1 MISIKTLDHQ
11 IINVNKQA
19 LIKAS
24 PFIKMLD
31 ERTPDFKEIKL
42 DWLTINVKQCLS
54 ILTRTPLQI
63 GSKFEAISVV
73 EIANYLLF
81 DLDKILRYLEKELY
95 QMDYKMNFVVEY
107 YKHYLI
113 DVDDVDAILDKYR
126 PLKFKYIEFK
136 WLKEIDYE
144 TLLTV
149 LRLPDELWEKLS
161 NIYSHYQRLRDEME
175 MLRYEGTITDYY
187 YARDDYD
194 QLMVRYG

>member
-42 DWLTINVKQCLS
+42 DWLAINIKQCLS

-63 GSKFEAISVV
+63 GSKFEAISVA

-81 DLDKILRYLEKELY
+81 DLDRILRYLEKELY
-95 QMDYKMNFVVEY
+95 QMDYKIDFVIEY

-113 DVDDVDAILDKYR
+113 DVDDVDEILDKYR
-126 PLKFKYIEFK
+126 PLKFKYLEFK
-136 WLKEIDYE
+136 WLKEINYE
-144 TLLTV
+144 ILLTV

-161 NIYSHYQRLRDEME
+161 NIYSHYQHLKDEME

-187 YARDDYD
+187 YARDEYD
-194 QLMVRYG
+194 QLIKKYG